1 MKLGKYET
9 VLHLKRVTKLTRM
22 RRESLEEHSDYK
34 RRSKIKISKKC

>member
-22 RRESLEEHSDYK
+22 RREFGRAL
-34 RRSKIKISKKC
+34 